1 MKHWKN
7 HAKSKK
13 KKRVL
18 KRNDFIDIL
27 HSILLIE
34 IIFSLNE
41 NKTFTI

>member
-18 KRNDFIDIL
+18 KRNDFRDMY
-27 HSILLIE
+27 LIAKH
-34 IIFSLNE
+34 IANRDHLF
-41 NKTFTI
+41 FV